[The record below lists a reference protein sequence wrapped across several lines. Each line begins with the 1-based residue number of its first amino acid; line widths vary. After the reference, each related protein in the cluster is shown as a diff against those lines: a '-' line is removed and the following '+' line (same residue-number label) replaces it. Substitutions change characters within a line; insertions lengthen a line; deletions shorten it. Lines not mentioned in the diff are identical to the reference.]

1 LHALRPAH
9 VADVDQTVDARLDL
23 DECAERRE
31 VAHLALDTRAD
42 RILLRQREPR
52 ILLDLLHAER
62 DLLVVAIDH
71 QHDRLDLVADV
82 HQLRRVLH
90 DPRPRHLTDVDE
102 TLDALLQ
109 LDECAVVR
117 DRHDLAAHA
126 HTDRVLPL
134 DVLPRIRQQLLEAE
148 RDTIAVPVDVE
159 HLHVQLVA
167 DLHDLRR
174 VTDTAP
180 AHVRDVQQAVESA
193 QVDERAEVR
202 HVLHDALAD
211 LADQQ
216 LLHQLLALALALL
229 LEDHATA
236 HDDVATPLVQ
246 LDDLEIERLTDQVLD
261 VRHAAQ
267 RDLRAR
273 QERIHAHQ

>member
-1 LHALRPAH
+1 
-9 VADVDQTVDARLDL
+9 
-23 DECAERRE
+23 
-31 VAHLALDTRAD
+31 
-42 RILLRQREPR
+42 
-52 ILLDLLHAER
+52 
-62 DLLVVAIDH
+62 
-71 QHDRLDLVADV
+71 
-82 HQLRRVLH
+82 
-90 DPRPRHLTDVDE
+90 
-102 TLDALLQ
+102 
-109 LDECAVVR
+109 
-117 DRHDLAAHA
+117 
-126 HTDRVLPL
+126 
-134 DVLPRIRQQLLEAE
+134 
-148 RDTIAVPVDVE
+148 
-159 HLHVQLVA
+159 
-167 DLHDLRR
+167 R

-216 LLHQLLALALALL
+216 LLHQLLELALALL

-273 QERIHAHQ
+273 QERIHAHQVDRNAALDLPRQRARNLLDLLVRRLDLLPDAQEVRLLLRQHDYAVLVLQVLQEDLDLVARLQLIRILEL